1 MNKFL
6 FDKISFILIDSKQIL
21 QIIPNLS
28 HIDVELGRIY
38 TFLCRSNNRQI
49 QPEWT
54 YENGTIIGPSMFSEQ
69 Q

>member
-1 MNKFL
+1 MILTKSCFFFL
-6 FDKISFILIDSKQIL
+6 SIDSNQTL

-28 HIDVELGRIY
+28 RMNVELGRIY
-38 TFLCRSNNRQI
+38 TFLCRSNDRRV